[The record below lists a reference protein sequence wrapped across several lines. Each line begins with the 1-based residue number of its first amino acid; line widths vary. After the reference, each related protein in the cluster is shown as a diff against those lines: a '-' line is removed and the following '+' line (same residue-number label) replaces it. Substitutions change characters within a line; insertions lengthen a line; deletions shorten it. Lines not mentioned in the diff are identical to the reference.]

1 MLHGIEFGL
10 DCFIQHDS
18 SVLDYGILTVG
29 TYVGLNLLSCFLF
42 YLVMS
47 IWLCYIDDAVA
58 SPFSVMPLAWMN

>member
-42 YLVMS
+42 HLVMS
-47 IWLCYIDDAVA
+47 IIGHDVA
-58 SPFSVMPLAWMN
+58 SPSSVMPLAWMN